1 MVVAGCYRQYT
12 NLTMPHPT
20 SELEKR
26 GIYKWESISDSFDNS
41 NILLGNGFSINLCER
56 LSYQSLFNH
65 FIEHRPEKFRTLFN
79 SFNTTNFEVILN
91 NLNVA
96 DNVNNILGI
105 ENDEIEPVVNQL
117 RDGLIDTIQQN
128 HPSHSEINYHQLR
141 SLGEELF
148 EFQDIFTTNYDIFLY
163 KIILESILET
173 RTAGTA
179 PQYQDYFYEEL
190 NATELAFNYE
200 TAYPGTRAIYYLH
213 GSLFIYQ
220 TDRYVNYKL
229 RRVDQGIEYI
239 KMIGREIMNDNFPVF
254 VAEGDYLNKQ
264 KMINSNPYLTFCLN
278 KLQRASN
285 NMVVYGFSFGQS
297 DLHIANAIAKS
308 GAEKIA
314 ISIYIGDKSLDDLEN
329 EASNLQN
336 SIPLSGAGREVA
348 VFDSSTLFPSL
359 RPY

>member
-1 MVVAGCYRQYT
+1 
-12 NLTMPHPT
+12 MPHLA

-26 GIYKWESISDSFDNS
+26 AIYQWESISDSFDNS
-41 NILLGNGFSINLCER
+41 NLLLGNGFSINLCER
-56 LSYQSLFNH
+56 LSYRSLFKY
-65 FIEHRPEKFRTLFN
+65 FIENRPERFKTLFE
-79 SFNTTNFEVILN
+79 SFNTSNFEVILN

-96 DNVNNILGI
+96 DNVNNILGV
-105 ENDEIEPVVNQL
+105 ENDEIEPVINHL

-128 HPSHSEINYHQLR
+128 HPNHSELNYPQLR

-163 KIILESILET
+163 KIILESILQA
-173 RTAGTA
+173 RTDSRT
-179 PQYQDYFYEEL
+179 PPYQDYFYDEL

-200 TAYPGTRAIYYLH
+200 TAYPGTRAVYYLH

-220 TDRYVNYKL
+220 TDRFVNYKL

-239 KMIGREIMNDNFPVF
+239 RMIGREIMNDNFPVF
-254 VAEGDYLNKQ
+254 VAEGDYMNKQ
-264 KMINSNPYLTFCLN
+264 KMINSNTYLTFCSN
-278 KLQRASN
+278 KLERASN
-285 NMVVYGFSFGQS
+285 NIVVYGFSFGQS

-314 ISIYIGDKSLDDLEN
+314 ISIYVGDKSLDELEN
-329 EASNLQN
+329 EASYLQN
-336 SIPLSGAGREVA
+336 SIPISGAGREVA